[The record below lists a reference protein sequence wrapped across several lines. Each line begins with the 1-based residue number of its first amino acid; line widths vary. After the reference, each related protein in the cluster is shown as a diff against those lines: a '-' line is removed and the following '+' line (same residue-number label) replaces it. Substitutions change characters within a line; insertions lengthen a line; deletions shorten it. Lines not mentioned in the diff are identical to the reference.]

1 MPKIKNV
8 FRSMFK
14 NSNTKANKPSFPVT
28 EQKIYYE
35 LKENHQ
41 PERAIINYILTQA
54 ANNDIIFA
62 TKNSSSYIS
71 FVNEEISNFL
81 KDWFVIAAA
90 HNNGKMSETMYKD
103 LLNTMIEKYSFT
115 EQDADTKEPEAEDN

>member
-1 MPKIKNV
+1 MPKIKNA
-8 FRSMFK
+8 FHSIFK
-14 NSNTKANKPSFPVT
+14 KDDTKTDKPTFPVI
-28 EQKIYYE
+28 EQQVYE
-35 LKENHQ
+35 ALKEAHQ
-41 PERAIINYILTQA
+41 PEKAIINYILTQA

-62 TKNSSSYIS
+62 TKNSCSYIS

-81 KDWFVIAAA
+81 KDWFVIATA

-115 EQDADTKEPEAEDN
+115 EQADEAEETAAEDS